1 MSRIPQRLNGKQR
14 LCHLKTLCTY
24 QACSPKAGLQSSLP
38 SAWEPLSLKPHL
50 LHEPTVTFLFN
61 SIIWLP
67 PQHSQV
73 PLHCIN
79 FFFLTFCFEITVNSQ
94 ADVRNNK
101 PSFCTPL
108 TQFPPKVVSCIT
120 VV

>member
-24 QACSPKAGLQSSLP
+24 QACSPRQASSLP

-79 FFFLTFCFEITVNSQ
+79 FLLTFCFEIIVNSQ

-101 PSFCTPL
+101 PSFRTLL

>member
-1 MSRIPQRLNGKQR
+1 MVQRGTLNVQDPSEIKWQR

-79 FFFLTFCFEITVNSQ
+79 FFF
-94 ADVRNNK
+94 
-101 PSFCTPL
+101 
-108 TQFPPKVVSCIT
+108 
-120 VV
+120 